1 MNKRDFSG
9 IAKVEWVFSGLFSMM
24 SVIQCIWT
32 NFDEALENAKTA
44 YRLCENAGDIRFRL
58 MALLSYSYAL
68 HAAGDKNG
76 AFDRICELEDVLKR
90 YKIAPFLASTY
101 IGWKIFLL
109 IGKNQIDK
117 AAYFAAEV
125 GLGQDLKMTFETLY
139 SYIHFGYKVTARDKI
154 GIKAASWKLFAPMG
168 IPMWDP
174 LFRNESEFFPGRLAE
189 CGIGVTYQRM
199 IWKGLFAAIEVLP
212 LYKSYL
218 DENKNDIGN
227 GFKLYTTFHAG
238 YHIRLFRNR
247 MFVEP
252 QIHCNYWP
260 VDTEAPQ
267 GFRETESKWNNYFL
281 FEPNLYI
288 GVNFEK

>member
-1 MNKRDFSG
+1 MKKLISTTFM
-9 IAKVEWVFSGLFSMM
+9 IALL
-24 SVIQCIWT
+24 
-32 NFDEALENAKTA
+32 AA
-44 YRLCENAGDIRFRL
+44 
-58 MALLSYSYAL
+58 MALSQNPAKKVRDTANS
-68 HAAGDKNG
+68 
-76 AFDRICELEDVLKR
+76 
-90 YKIAPFLASTY
+90 PFPDHKFSLATT
-101 IGWKIFLL
+101 WL
-109 IGKNQIDK
+109 
-117 AAYFAAEV
+117 
-125 GLGQDLKMTFETLY
+125 TFMNFGEEKTNTHHFEF
-139 SYIHFGYKVTARDKI
+139 HFGYQLTARDKI

-218 DENKNDIGN
+218 DENKNEIGD

-288 GVNFEK
+288 GVNF

>member
-1 MNKRDFSG
+1 M
-9 IAKVEWVFSGLFSMM
+9 IALL
-24 SVIQCIWT
+24 
-32 NFDEALENAKTA
+32 AA
-44 YRLCENAGDIRFRL
+44 
-58 MALLSYSYAL
+58 MALSQNPSKKVRDTA
-68 HAAGDKNG
+68 NS
-76 AFDRICELEDVLKR
+76 
-90 YKIAPFLASTY
+90 PFPDHKFSLAT
-101 IGWKIFLL
+101 IWL
-109 IGKNQIDK
+109 
-117 AAYFAAEV
+117 
-125 GLGQDLKMTFETLY
+125 TFMNFGEEKTNTHHFEF
-139 SYIHFGYKVTARDKI
+139 HFGYQLTSRDKI

-218 DENKNDIGN
+218 DENKNEIGD

-288 GVNFEK
+288 GVNF